1 MMLFIDVAA
10 YFYRKHDVSSAGKK
24 TPCDYRW
31 HQQYIESSHS
41 EQLESS
47 HSEQL
52 PRSIESKEATWI
64 TPWFRFLASQSHNFG
79 EL

>member
-41 EQLESS
+41 EQL
-47 HSEQL
+47 